1 MTTPAFTTRFQIS
14 FGDCDPAGIV
24 FYPNFYRWFDA
35 TCHAWFRA
43 AAGSHARLCEAL
55 GSVGVGLVDS
65 GASFRSPATEG
76 DVLEMALAVEAW
88 NRKTLRLGYRGTVG
102 ERLVVEGFELR
113 AVFVREDGRM
123 RAGETG
129 PLRTLL
135 EQSGATTTTAS

>member
-1 MTTPAFTTRFQIS
+1 MPDPAFTARFQIS

-43 AAGSHARLCEAL
+43 AAGSHARLCERL
-55 GSVGVGLVDS
+55 GTVGVGLVDS

-76 DVLEMALAVEAW
+76 DVLDMALHIEAW

-102 ERLVVEGFELR
+102 GRLVVEGFEVR
-113 AVFVREDGRM
+113 AVFVHADGRM
-123 RAGETG
+123 RAGETA
-129 PLRTLL
+129 PLRALL
-135 EQSGATTTTAS
+135 EGTGDNG